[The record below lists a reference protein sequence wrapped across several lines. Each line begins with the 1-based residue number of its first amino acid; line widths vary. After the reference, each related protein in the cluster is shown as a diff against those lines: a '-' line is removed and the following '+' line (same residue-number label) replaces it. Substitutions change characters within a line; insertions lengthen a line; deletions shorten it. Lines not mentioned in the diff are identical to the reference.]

1 MGLIFYIGF
10 MASGKST
17 LGAADA
23 TRKGMRF
30 VDLDRELWALSGM
43 PSWQYIT
50 EKGEE
55 AFRLAE
61 RDTLHRIVERWHQ
74 EGEPLQIV
82 ACGGGTP
89 CFFDNMEFMKTSG
102 HVVFIDTPLST
113 ILERISRDPLRWPL
127 AKCGNIEILY
137 LSRKKWYDKAHDRI
151 VP

>member
-17 LGAADA
+17 LGEAEAA
-23 TRKGMRF
+23 RNGMRF
-30 VDLDRELWALSGM
+30 VDLDQELWAFSGM
-43 PSWQYIT
+43 PSWQYIK

-55 AFRLAE
+55 AFRMAE
-61 RDTLHRIVERWHQ
+61 RDCLHRIVERWHQ
-74 EGEPLQIV
+74 DGTPPQIV

-89 CFFDNMEFMKTSG
+89 CFFDNMEFIKTSG

-113 ILERISRDPLRWPL
+113 ILERISLNPQRWPL
-127 AKCGNIEILY
+127 AGNGNIEILY
-137 LSRKKWYDKAHDRI
+137 QSRKKWYEQAHERI